1 MHPQSIPEYYSDE
14 QLLNILLY
22 GSEDFDCYMNNKGGS
37 WTAAASKIE
46 RSVIIVNSLK
56 PLTIITKRLIL
67 DVAAVLDPPLSNEIL
82 KATIKF
88 LKFSK
93 LFNDQLF

>member
-14 QLLNILLY
+14 KLLNILLY

-37 WTAAASKIE
+37 WTAAASKME

-56 PLTIITKRLIL
+56 P
-67 DVAAVLDPPLSNEIL
+67 
-82 KATIKF
+82 
-88 LKFSK
+88 
-93 LFNDQLF
+93 